1 MGSKRQIH
9 DRENAVINE
18 YMEKYPTLGAKDLT
32 TVIQSDGKLP
42 HISTLALQSNIGRKR
57 AAIKAA
63 IMPKPEPPAPTRPED
78 GEQIAITGT
87 ISREELEAL
96 EIKAKKYDYLIRAV
110 FAGATESE
118 KFPGALYFDY
128 RTVND
133 LLRSFEPEQYAAT
146 IDNTRRNK

>member
-87 ISREELEAL
+87 ITREELDAL
-96 EIKAKKYDYLIRAV
+96 AEKARKYDYLIRAI
-110 FAGATESE
+110 FAGATESR
-118 KFPGALYFDY
+118 KTPGALYLNY
-128 RTVND
+128 PAVNEI
-133 LLRSFEPEQYAAT
+133 LNAFEPALYADAL
-146 IDNTRRNK
+146 RRH

>member
-87 ISREELEAL
+87 ITREELDAL
-96 EIKAKKYDYLIRAV
+96 AEKARKYDYLIRAI
-110 FAGATESE
+110 FAGAEESR
-118 KFPGALYFDY
+118 KTPGTLYLNYPAVNEILNAFEPALYADA
-128 RTVND
+128 
-133 LLRSFEPEQYAAT
+133 LR
-146 IDNTRRNK
+146 RH

>member
-1 MGSKRQIH
+1 MKGKPIPADEQKIM
-9 DRENAVINE
+9 AE
-18 YMEKYPTLGAKDLT
+18 YMAKYPKLRGSALAQVIHGNGDLT
-32 TVIQSDGKLP
+32 DVSETALRQRINKIQGERIQSA
-42 HISTLALQSNIGRKR
+42 LADT
-57 AAIKAA
+57 KA
-63 IMPKPEPPAPTRPED
+63 D

>member
-9 DRENAVINE
+9 ERENAIIDE
-18 YMEKYPTLGAKDLT
+18 YMAKYPTLGAKDLT
-32 TVIQSDGKLP
+32 TVIHADGKLP
-42 HISTLALQSNIGRKR
+42 YVSMAALQTNISRKR
-57 AAIKAA
+57 VAIKAA

-96 EIKAKKYDYLIRAV
+96 TNKAKKYDYLIRAV
-110 FAGATESE
+110 FAGSTESE
-118 KFPGALYFDY
+118 KFPGFLYFDY

-146 IDNTRRNK
+146 IDNTRRK